1 MFAEIVS
8 FVCTALFAGA
18 ALYVSV
24 VEHPARLACST
35 DVALAEWR
43 PSYKR
48 AAIMQVILAAGGVLA
63 AIGAYMAGRGTP
75 VLVAAI
81 VLATVVPW
89 TLIVIMPTNKELL
102 NPARVA
108 TTPDTDVLLRKW
120 GRLHVIRTV
129 ASVLAVVILA
139 ANIIGYL

>member
-1 MFAEIVS
+1 MFAEIVALI
-8 FVCTALFAGA
+8 CTSLFAGA

-48 AAIMQVILAAGGVLA
+48 AAVMQVILAIVGVGSA
-63 AIGAYMAGRGTP
+63 VAAYMSGRGTS
-75 VLVAAI
+75 VLVAGI

-89 TLIVIMPTNKELL
+89 TLIIIMPTNRQLL
-102 NPARVA
+102 DPTRLSS
-108 TTPDTDVLLRKW
+108 TPDTDLLLKKW
-120 GRLHVIRTV
+120 GRLHTIRTV
-129 ASVLAVVILA
+129 ASLLALAILA
-139 ANIIGYL
+139 GNILGYL

>member
-8 FVCTALFAGA
+8 FICTSLFAGA
-18 ALYVSV
+18 AIYVSV

-48 AAIMQVILAAGGVLA
+48 AAIMQVILAGGGVLA
-63 AIGAYMAGRGTP
+63 AIGAYMAGRGTS

-120 GRLHVIRTV
+120 GRLHVIRTI
-129 ASVLAVVILA
+129 ASLLAVVILA
-139 ANIIGYL
+139 ANIVGYL

>member
-8 FVCTALFAGA
+8 FICTSLFAGA
-18 ALYVSV
+18 AIYVSV

-63 AIGAYMAGRGTP
+63 AIGAYMAGRGTS

-102 NPARVA
+102 NPTRVA

-120 GRLHVIRTV
+120 GRLHVIRTI
-129 ASVLAVVILA
+129 ASLLAVVILA
-139 ANIIGYL
+139 ANIVGYL